1 MPSDKSVG
9 KCEDPFNTFFSETG
23 SGKHVPRA
31 VFCDLE
37 PTVIDEI
44 KTGSYKELFHPDY
57 LITGK
62 EDAANNYARGHFT
75 VGKGIIDNVMEKL
88 RRSADSCSGLQGFL
102 VFHSFGGGTGSGFS
116 SLLMERLSAEY
127 GKKTKLG
134 WLLLN
139 I

>member
-9 KCEDPFNTFFSETG
+9 KCEDSFNTFFSETDG
-23 SGKHVPRA
+23 GKHVPRA

-44 KTGSYKELFHPDY
+44 KTGAYKELFHPDS

-75 VGKGIIDNVMEKL
+75 IGKGIIDNVMDKL
-88 RRSADSCSGLQGFL
+88 RKSTDMCSGLQGFL
-102 VFHSFGGGTGSGFS
+102 IFHSFGGGTGSGFS
-116 SLLMERLSAEY
+116 SLLMERLTMDY

-134 WLLLN
+134 
-139 I
+139 

>member
-1 MPSDKSVG
+1 
-9 KCEDPFNTFFSETG
+9 
-23 SGKHVPRA
+23 

-44 KTGSYKELFHPDY
+44 KTGAYKELFHPDS

-75 VGKGIIDNVMEKL
+75 IGKGIIDNVMDKL
-88 RRSADSCSGLQGFL
+88 RKSSDMCSGLQGFL
-102 VFHSFGGGTGSGFS
+102 IFHSFGGGTGSGFS
-116 SLLMERLSAEY
+116 SLLMERLTMDY

-134 WLLLN
+134 
-139 I
+139 